1 MTVFVTIFFQLNSN
15 ILLMTIFNFQGLFPG
30 HSYQFRVCAVNE
42 IGDSDF
48 VTSETVQITE
58 DSAGRYREYS
68 IIL

>member
-1 MTVFVTIFFQLNSN
+1 MTVIF
-15 ILLMTIFNFQGLFPG
+15 FQGLFPG

-58 DSAGRYREYS
+58 DSAGRYRKYS